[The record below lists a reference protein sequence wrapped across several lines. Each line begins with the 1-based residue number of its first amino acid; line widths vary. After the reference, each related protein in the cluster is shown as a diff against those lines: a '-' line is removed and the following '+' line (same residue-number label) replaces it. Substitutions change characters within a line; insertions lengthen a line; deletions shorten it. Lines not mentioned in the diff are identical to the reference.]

1 MLHPNGCGKARA
13 LWKTPGMARMAP
25 HEYEALSPEE
35 RLRRIGALFYKAVV
49 ISLARK
55 QGIAGEMGGDGP
67 AQAGEVSPQETDVL
81 RTASLPKEDVALF
94 RRYAR
99 LGEVA
104 PRDATEFWGVSRT
117 TAYRRLVALEK
128 EGWIERR
135 GATKAARYVFTKRAR
150 AFLEQMERI
159 NPARDG
165 SRVSM

>member
-13 LWKTPGMARMAP
+13 LWETPEMPRLAP
-25 HEYEALSPEE
+25 HEYEALSREE

-55 QGIAGEMGGDGP
+55 QGIAEETGGEGP
-67 AQAGEVSPQETDVL
+67 AQAGEDSSQETGA
-81 RTASLPKEDVALF
+81 RGTASLPKEDVALF

-99 LGEVA
+99 LGDVA

-135 GATKAARYVFTKRAR
+135 GATKSVRYVFTKQAH
-150 AFLEQMERI
+150 AFLEQMEQI

-165 SRVSM
+165 SRASI

>member
-1 MLHPNGCGKARA
+1 
-13 LWKTPGMARMAP
+13 MAP
-25 HEYEALSPEE
+25 HEYEALSREE

-55 QGIAGEMGGDGP
+55 QDVAGETGEDAP
-67 AQAGEVSPQETDVL
+67 AQAGVDSPQKMGALGTV
-81 RTASLPKEDVALF
+81 SLPEGDLALF
-94 RRYAR
+94 QRYAR
-99 LGEVA
+99 LGEIA

-135 GATKAARYVFTKRAR
+135 GATKAARYVMTKQTRS
-150 AFLEQMERI
+150 FLEQMEQI

-165 SRVSM
+165 SWASM